1 MATNKFA
8 TIRYHAL
15 DRCFG
20 NFGRKYFLDDLIDV
34 CNAAI
39 YEYAGIE
46 EGVKRRQLFE
56 DIAFMESEQGWSIPL
71 ERHKD
76 GKRVFYRYADKNFSI
91 KNQGINQGEAEQL
104 KESLS
109 ILSRF
114 KGLPQFEWVEEMQVR
129 LEDTFKLKNNLRAV
143 VGFEQNPYLKGL
155 EHFTPLFNAIQ
166 HEVVLEVNYQSFKQT
181 EPSVIRFHPWY
192 LKQYN
197 NRWFVFGWHEERQ
210 LLRNLA
216 LDRVLSLTEV
226 NGKYEVNKRVDFD
239 SFFDDVV
246 GVSVNEQAI
255 AEQVHIRVEAGLWPY
270 IESKPL
276 HGSQKIVAKNKA
288 YVDLVME
295 VQLNHE
301 LVSLLF
307 SYMDGLEVLAPNTL
321 RNRCKEVVET
331 LFQKYD

>member
-20 NFGRKYFLDDLIDV
+20 NFGRKYFLDDLIEA
-34 CNAAI
+34 CNDAI

-76 GKRVFYRYADKNFSI
+76 GKRVYYRYVDKNFSI
-91 KNQGINQGEAEQL
+91 KHKGINQGEAEQL

-129 LEDTFKLKNNLRAV
+129 LEDTFKLKNNLHAV
-143 VGFEQNPYLKGL
+143 VGFEQNSYLKGL

-166 HEVVLEVNYQSFKQT
+166 HEVVLEVSYQSFKQT

-197 NRWFVFGWHEERQ
+197 NRWFVFGWQEERQ
-210 LLRNLA
+210 ILSNLA
-216 LDRVLSLTEV
+216 LDRVLWLTEV
-226 NGKYEVNKRVDFD
+226 NGKYELNKWVDFD

-246 GVSVNEQAI
+246 GVSVHEQAVV
-255 AEQVHIRVEAGLWPY
+255 ERVQIRVEAGLWPY

-276 HGSQKIVAKNKA
+276 HGSQKILAKNEA
-288 YVDLVME
+288 YVDLLLE

-307 SYMDGLEVLAPNTL
+307 SYMDGLEVLAPETL
-321 RNRCKEVVET
+321 RKRLKRTVET
-331 LFQKYD
+331 LFQKYA